1 MKIRTVTGT
10 DGARDAMGD
19 VVVID
24 VIRAF
29 TTAAY
34 AFAAG
39 IEEIALVATVDEL
52 FAREG
57 FRMGEVGGKL
67 IPGADHNNSPS
78 GLVGRRLTGCAV
90 QRTGSGTQG
99 AVLATR
105 TRSLHCASL
114 VVASATARALR
125 RSDDVTLVAMG
136 APGEPAEEED
146 WACAI
151 LIEALLRGEPPPRE
165 IVVGMVRS
173 SAAARRH
180 AEDDP
185 DRPAADIECCTAID
199 RFDFAMRIERRGDS
213 LILRQEVSG

>member
-1 MKIRTVTGT
+1 MDIRIVSGT
-10 DGARDAMGD
+10 DGARAAEGD
-19 VVVID
+19 VVILD

-29 TTAAY
+29 TTAAH

-39 IEEIALVATVDEL
+39 IEEIELVSTVDEL
-52 FAREG
+52 LARPG

-78 GLVGRRLTGCAV
+78 GLLGRRLSGRAV

-105 TRSLHCASL
+105 ARSLWCASL

-125 RSDDVTLVAMG
+125 RSDRVTLVAMG

-146 WACAI
+146 WACA
-151 LIEALLRGEPPPRE
+151 LFIEAVLRGETPPRDL
-165 IVVGMVRS
+165 VVGMVRS
-173 SAAARRH
+173 SRAAAGH
-180 AEDDP
+180 SGDDP
-185 DRPAADIECCTAID
+185 DRPAADIDRCTAID
-199 RFDFAMRIERRGDS
+199 AYDFAMRAERRDGRV
-213 LILRQEVSG
+213 ILRRG